1 MAGKEHELWILIKA
15 HDEATQAIKKS
26 LRDLE
31 KTINEVVPQVG
42 NIEKGFVRTGTAISR
57 ARSLLEKFGIE
68 VKHTRGFREEM
79 ASVAKSVVFAV
90 GTWEV
95 MNKFR
100 DLVSYGIEYQKTIE
114 NTRIGMAGILSSVAE
129 IRDASGKVL
138 QGQEKWNA
146 ALQVSQRIIS
156 QLQQENLKTTA
167 TFEELLETYRALL
180 GPGMAAGLNVEQI
193 MKLTT
198 VGVNA
203 VKALGL
209 EGRQLVQELRD
220 LVQGGI
226 QPSSSTLATALGITD
241 EDIKRWKEAGTLFQ
255 NLMERLRGF
264 QMAANELQGTLSGL
278 LSNLTDIVGQ
288 VMQEGTSPLFV
299 AIKEEINSLIEKLA
313 IVKRNAHGAIES
325 ITPRPEVIERLR
337 QISREVVNIAR
348 AGAQL
353 GKTAWEHRVLLEEV
367 LKLIVAYKSLKWAVN
382 AAAGALMAIR
392 VNPLIAAI
400 SALGVAFLE
409 LKNKVDIGTLTLKK
423 AGDVIPTVT
432 EQINESLERF
442 RQKIA
447 ELNVEQLKSL
457 KIQLLKEIEDTKKR
471 IEKIQDKAFV
481 GFPKL
486 QKPAEIPKHPV
497 ELHLIPKVKGAVSL
511 SDYMK
516 AVKVGKP
523 FTPEQ
528 RELLKAQEEVTK
540 YQERLRE
547 LQEQIKVIN
556 KQLYYLG
563 HSPGLSDSILDTV
576 GRISSAINSKLQIL
590 AEQAQY
596 KEEEIKTAFQLAKA
610 QLDRLKALKIVS
622 PEDYAE
628 SLKALINW
636 ETDKEIEIRKK
647 AFQKRVAE
655 YRKLIG
661 EYEKTLKKAKT
672 DAEKKQ
678 ITESIEQV
686 QEKIRLETIRFKT
699 EISSLEGSRRVQLF
713 TIDTQT
719 MKQAQEEAEKT
730 QKKLEKKRK
739 TLKDIASRIPEI
751 SAEIDKELSKTRPL
765 DRWNKQ
771 LADVDKWVAT
781 NIRKIEKLKAK
792 LEELGDVE
800 GVKKTLKELNT
811 LEERVKKTGEAV
823 RSFVLKQKVISEDP
837 LLGAKKAVEDYQ
849 AEIKNTGDY
858 VHDLVKQ
865 TLYNIEGLFANRVL
879 DLLEGRAVKIKE
891 IFQSLS
897 KEILSMLVQIGIR
910 EAVAPKIADFWK
922 VIFGKKAEGGLIVG
936 GVPNKDSVPILAMP
950 GEYVINKHAVEH
962 YGINFIEALNRMR
975 LPRFAA
981 GGPITPRPAP
991 QPQQQPQT
999 IVIQNTFH
1007 ATDPI
1012 SFEQFVRK
1020 TGIDRLI
1027 AQRVREQLEFG

>member
-42 NIEKGFVRTGTAISR
+42 NIEKGFVRIGTAISR
-57 ARSLLEKFGIE
+57 AQSLLEKFGIE
-68 VKHTRGFREEM
+68 VKHTRGFLEEM

-114 NTRIGMAGILSSVAE
+114 NARIGMAGILSSVAE

-288 VMQEGTSPLFV
+288 VMQEGTSPLFETLKDE
-299 AIKEEINSLIEKLA
+299 INQIINSLA
-313 IVKRNAHGAIES
+313 VVKRNAKGTIES
-325 ITPRPEVIERLR
+325 ITPRE
-337 QISREVVNIAR
+337 EVV
-348 AGAQL
+348 
-353 GKTAWEHRVLLEEV
+353 E
-367 LKLIVAYKSLKWAVN
+367 KLRK
-382 AAAGALMAIR
+382 
-392 VNPLIAAI
+392 I
-400 SALGVAFLE
+400 S
-409 LKNKVDIGTLTLKK
+409 
-423 AGDVIPTVT
+423 
-432 EQINESLERF
+432 Q
-442 RQKIA
+442 
-447 ELNVEQLKSL
+447 
-457 KIQLLKEIEDTKKR
+457 
-471 IEKIQDKAFV
+471 
-481 GFPKL
+481 
-486 QKPAEIPKHPV
+486 
-497 ELHLIPKVKGAVSL
+497 SL
-511 SDYMK
+511 SDI
-516 AVKVGKP
+516 VKDLDKLASFSAEHFGWIEEFAKLYLYVKGTRWVLERIIGLAGKLKSV
-523 FTPEQ
+523 FTFTSKGNILLTLLSVAPYVVKKL
-528 RELLKAQEEVTK
+528 REFADEENKIIEK
-540 YQERLRE
+540 YQESVKFWYVKPLSTEEVQQKLEDWVEGRASFAGVPLKVASGK
-547 LQEQIKVIN
+547 LQVSGKGKEDLQDILKRISEESS
-556 KQLYYLG
+556 QL
-563 HSPGLSDSILDTV
+563 SNIFSILDARVQLHLRKT
-576 GRISSAINSKLQIL
+576 N
-590 AEQAQY
+590 
-596 KEEEIKTAFQLAKA
+596 TAFQLAKA

-647 AFQKRVAE
+647 AFQQRIAE
-655 YRKLIG
+655 YRKLIS
-661 EYEKTLKKAKT
+661 EYEQAFKKAKT

-678 ITESIEQV
+678 ITESIEQIR
-686 QEKIRLETIRFKT
+686 EKIRLETIRFKT

-713 TIDTQT
+713 TIDTQA

-730 QKKLEKKRK
+730 QKELEKKRK

-765 DRWNKQ
+765 DKWSKQ

-781 NIRKIEKLKAK
+781 NIRKIEKLKTK

-800 GVKKTLKELNT
+800 GVKKTLKELNA

-823 RSFVLKQKVISEDP
+823 RSFVLKQKAISEDP
-837 LLGAKKAVEDYQ
+837 LLGVKKAVEDYQ

-865 TLYNIEGLFANRVL
+865 TLYNIEDLFANRVL